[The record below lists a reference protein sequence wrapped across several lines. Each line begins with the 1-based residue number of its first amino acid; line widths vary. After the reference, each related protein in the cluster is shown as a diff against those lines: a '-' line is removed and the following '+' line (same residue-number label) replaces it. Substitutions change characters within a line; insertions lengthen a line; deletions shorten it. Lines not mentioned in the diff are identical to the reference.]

1 MSYQKIFEYLP
12 PISIFHDKD
21 LNINLSFRYNKINE
35 EWPILFLHGFNGNS
49 RSWAYQ
55 FNHFKDKRSILALD
69 APGFGKSDPVDL
81 DMFKI
86 AELVKKLLVNLNI
99 KKCDLVGHSMGGM
112 LAQIVASQNNNLVNK
127 VFLSCTHKGYALPKG
142 APLREAYK
150 LRLDQRKK
158 MSNKEFGQLRV
169 KKMLPDLK
177 NEEVFKFLSSISG
190 EISENSIV
198 CGGMA
203 MQTLDTSKYLLN
215 LKQDCLILKASK
227 DVVVSKERSDELEK
241 LIPHAKVKELQ
252 NVGHAPY
259 CEDAK
264 SFNAEI
270 EDFLRQ

>member
-1 MSYQKIFEYLP
+1 MTYQKIFQYLP

-49 RSWAYQ
+49 RSWAHQ
-55 FNHFKDKRSILALD
+55 FNHFKNKRSILALD

-177 NEEVFKFLSSISG
+177 NEEILQFLSN
-190 EISENSIV
+190 ISEEITEQSMM

-203 MQTLDTSKYLLN
+203 MQNLDTSEYLLK
-215 LKQDCLILKASK
+215 LKQDCLILKGSN
-227 DVVVSKERSDELEK
+227 DVVVSEERSHQLEK
-241 LIPHAKVKELQ
+241 LLPNAKIRVIQ

-259 CEDAK
+259 CEDPIT
-264 SFNAEI
+264 FNAEL
-270 EDFLRQ
+270 ENFFS